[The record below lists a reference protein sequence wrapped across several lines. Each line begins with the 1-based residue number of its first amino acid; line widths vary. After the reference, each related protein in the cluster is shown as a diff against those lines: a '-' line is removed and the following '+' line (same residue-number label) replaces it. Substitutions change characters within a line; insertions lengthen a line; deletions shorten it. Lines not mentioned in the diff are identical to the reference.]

1 MFLALEQDLPKNK
14 ITPLPQYDSQVSIV
28 NSGEYRLISNICPH
42 QNSKIAKSVTEQ
54 LRCPYHGMTFDCHG
68 KGTNNSYELKTWATH
83 RTQTMLFD
91 RAVTHFPIDTHTMTL
106 VEHREDYVDASVDI
120 IMDVFLDIDHIP
132 FAHPG
137 VYDQVGI
144 NRVDGVSWYIFDTG
158 SIQFVPA
165 QDTDHI
171 LESDKI
177 YNLGAVWMAVY
188 PGSMIEWQPGALFV
202 TVACKRGLG
211 SAVQV
216 YKYRDTRYDQNS
228 WDLNEQV
235 WELAWSQDRALAEG
249 ICSLADN
256 NFDGL
261 KTHHRNWINHA
272 GQR

>member
-1 MFLALEQDLPKNK
+1 MFLALEQDLPDNK
-14 ITPLPQYDSQVSIV
+14 IIPLPQYNNQVSIV
-28 NSGEYRLISNICPH
+28 NTGQCHLISNICPH
-42 QNSKIAKSVTEQ
+42 QNSKIAKSATEQ

-68 KGTNNSYELKTWATH
+68 KGTNNSYELKTWEIF
-83 RTQTMLFD
+83 RTQTMLFSKPVD
-91 RAVTHFPIDTHTMTL
+91 CFPIDTHTMTL

-144 NRVDGVSWYIFDTG
+144 NRVDGVSWTTFKNG

-165 QDTDHI
+165 QDITHMI
-171 LESDKI
+171 ISDQS

-202 TVACKRGLG
+202 TVAMKHG
-211 SAVQV
+211 SGSMVQV
-216 YKYRDTRYDQNS
+216 YKYQDVRYDQSS
-228 WDLNEQV
+228 WERNEQV

-249 ICSLADN
+249 ICSLAEN
-256 NFDGL
+256 NLDHL
-261 KTHHRNWINHA
+261 KQHYRNWCNHVV
-272 GQR
+272 

>member
-1 MFLALEQDLPKNK
+1 MFLALEQDLPNNK
-14 ITPLPQYDSQVSIV
+14 IIPLPQFNNQVSIV
-28 NSGEYRLISNICPH
+28 NTEQYRLISNICPH
-42 QNSKIAKSVTEQ
+42 QNSKIAKSATEH
-54 LRCPYHGMTFDCHG
+54 LRCPYHGMTFDCQG
-68 KGTNNSYELKTWATH
+68 KGTNNNYELKTWDTY

-91 RAVTHFPIDTHTMTL
+91 KPVDHFPIATHNMTL
-106 VEHREDYVDASVDI
+106 VEHRQDYVNASTHV

-132 FAHPG
+132 VAHQG

-144 NRVDGVSWYIFDTG
+144 HSVDNVSWTIFENG
-158 SIQFVPA
+158 SIQYVPA

-249 ICSLADN
+249 ICLLAEN
-256 NFDGL
+256 NLDDL
-261 KTHHRNWINHA
+261 KKHYRNWINHA
-272 GQR
+272 V